1 LHERA
6 LERSMRDYPKT
17 VKLRDGRAVVLRP
30 LANGDFEKLH
40 AFFQELTDEDR
51 LFFRNDVKDPNL
63 IHRWTE
69 NIDFDR
75 VIPLV
80 AEDGN
85 RIVADGTLH
94 FRTHGWMQHVGLI
107 GLVVARSHRRSGLG
121 TLTGRELV
129 ALAEERNLER
139 VQAFVIEDDLGTV
152 KMFETVGFNKAAV
165 VKDMVKDQ
173 KGSRRNLAIMCNDV
187 ANVSRAMEDWIH
199 DSMLPAFRVPG
210 AGG

>member
-1 LHERA
+1 MGKTMVQL
-6 LERSMRDYPKT
+6 LQDYPKT
-17 VKLRDGRAVVLRP
+17 VTLRNGRTVSLRP
-30 LANGDFEKLH
+30 LEKGDFEKLY

-63 IHRWTE
+63 IRRWTE

-80 AEDGN
+80 AEDGD

-107 GLVVARSHRRSGLG
+107 ALVVARSHRRSGLG

-173 KGSRRNLAIMCNDV
+173 KGNTRNLAIMCNDV
-187 ANVSRAMEDWIH
+187 ANLSRAMEDWIH

-210 AGG
+210 AGA

>member
-1 LHERA
+1 MAKTMEQLFQ
-6 LERSMRDYPKT
+6 DYPKEVT
-17 VKLRDGRAVVLRP
+17 LRDGRTIRLRP
-30 LANGDFEKLH
+30 LDKGDFDSLYD
-40 AFFQELTDEDR
+40 FFQELSDEDR
-51 LFFRNDVKDPNL
+51 LFLRNNVKDPNL
-63 IHRWTE
+63 IRRWTE
-69 NIDFDR
+69 KIDFER

-80 AEDGN
+80 AEDGG

-121 TLTGRELV
+121 TLTARELV
-129 ALAEERNLER
+129 GLAEQRSLER

-165 VKDMVKDQ
+165 VKNMVKDQ
-173 KGSRRNLAIMCNDV
+173 RGNKRNLAIMCNDV
-187 ANVSRAMEDWIH
+187 ANLSRAMEDWIH

-210 AGG
+210 AGA